1 MNAALRAAVIQEWR
15 GLPEKK
21 ARSDHWETPGVVLPK
36 LMQKLGLKER
46 LRESE
51 VIDAWSSIVGEFI
64 AAHSAPVALRD
75 GILYVRVLQPSLHY
89 ELERIAKTE
98 ILRKLKQRFGGK
110 TIRDIPFPRAWCE
123 GIAAQMRGD
132 ASAAHAAFTRARVE
146 AAKLVAE
153 QPDYAEALCV
163 LGMADPA
170 LGRNW

>member
-1 MNAALRAAVIQEWR
+1 MTSSFRAAVIQEWR
-15 GLPEKK
+15 GLRERAPS
-21 ARSDHWETPGVVLPK
+21 RDRWQPTSQLLPA

-46 LRESE
+46 LRERE

-110 TIRDIPFPRAWCE
+110 TIRDIRFR
-123 GIAAQMRGD
+123 
-132 ASAAHAAFTRARVE
+132 
-146 AAKLVAE
+146 
-153 QPDYAEALCV
+153 
-163 LGMADPA
+163 LGQ
-170 LGRNW
+170 GRRS

>member
-1 MNAALRAAVIQEWR
+1 MTSSFRAAVIQEWR
-15 GLPEKK
+15 GLPER
-21 ARSDHWETPGVVLPK
+21 APSRDRWQPTSQLLPA

-46 LRESE
+46 LRESK

-110 TIRDIPFPRAWCE
+110 TIRDIRFR
-123 GIAAQMRGD
+123 
-132 ASAAHAAFTRARVE
+132 
-146 AAKLVAE
+146 
-153 QPDYAEALCV
+153 
-163 LGMADPA
+163 LG
-170 LGRNW
+170 